1 MVMAH
6 IRHASM
12 GERAYRNTQP
22 FGRELAG
29 RMHIFAHNGWLPG
42 LLEAEPFRSLRF
54 STMGETDP
62 EQAFCRLL
70 ERLQDIWR
78 TGEIPA
84 LEARMAVVSTFAANL
99 RTFGPANFL
108 YADGD
113 VLFAHGDRRKRAGS
127 TEIAP
132 PRLVV
137 LERACS
143 PDVAG
148 FVTSGLSIKPDGT
161 ARHSGGERTS
171 DQGSVASL
179 GGG

>member
-62 EQAFCRLL
+62 EQAFCGLL
-70 ERLQDIWR
+70 ERL
-78 TGEIPA
+78 
-84 LEARMAVVSTFAANL
+84 
-99 RTFGPANFL
+99 
-108 YADGD
+108 
-113 VLFAHGDRRKRAGS
+113 
-127 TEIAP
+127 
-132 PRLVV
+132 
-137 LERACS
+137 
-143 PDVAG
+143 
-148 FVTSGLSIKPDGT
+148 
-161 ARHSGGERTS
+161 
-171 DQGSVASL
+171 
-179 GGG
+179 